1 MPFNHSSKNIKTM
14 TIHKRQPDIEHG
26 NTYKISVLDTMAI
39 VIGLTI
45 GFLLVAITLDY
56 IFNSGMDD
64 EEKRFKKESIL
75 HQIRYED
82 DSTKRDSLWIEY
94 SKTF

>member
-1 MPFNHSSKNIKTM
+1 MA
-14 TIHKRQPDIEHG
+14 IHKRQPDIEHD
-26 NTYKISVLDTMAI
+26 NTYKMAI
-39 VIGLTI
+39 VISLTI
-45 GFLLVAITLDY
+45 GFLLGAITLDY
-56 IFNSGMDD
+56 IFNTGMDE

-82 DSTKRDSLWIEY
+82 DPTKRDSLWIEY